1 MDPGLIFPVI
11 GVLAR
16 PDTSSIDY
24 DDDFRE
30 GRRLSP
36 LDALDPIGPPSRV
49 ELPEIEIE
57 LQVLG
62 ELHEMMR
69 DAIAG
74 DSPDSFFD
82 CTAGRR
88 DLSRR
93 GLINADGLPLIPKQ
107 TRLVRLLTRRT
118 RRLIIRVDDP
128 PGLYLQEIRPRS
140 FGLSLTDSTNNLW
153 FLRFTARE
161 LSVR

>member
-1 MDPGLIFPVI
+1 MDPGLIFPVVA
-11 GVLAR
+11 VLAR

-24 DDDFRE
+24 DHDLRE
-30 GRRLSP
+30 GRRLAP
-36 LDALDPIGPPSRV
+36 IDALDPIGPPSRL

-57 LQVLG
+57 IQVLG

-69 DAIAG
+69 AALSG
-74 DSPDSFFD
+74 DSPESFFD

-88 DLSRR
+88 DLTRR
-93 GLINADGLPLIPKQ
+93 GLVDTDGLPLIPKQ
-107 TRLVRLLTRRT
+107 TRLVRLLTKRT
-118 RRLIIRVDDP
+118 RLLILRVDDP

-140 FGLSLTDSTNNLW
+140 FGLSLTNSTNNLW

-161 LSVR
+161 LSSR